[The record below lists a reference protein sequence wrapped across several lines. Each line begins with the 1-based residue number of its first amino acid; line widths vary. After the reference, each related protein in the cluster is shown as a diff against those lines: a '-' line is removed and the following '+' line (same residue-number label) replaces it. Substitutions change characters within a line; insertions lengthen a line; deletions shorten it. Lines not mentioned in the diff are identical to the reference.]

1 MDLITEDWKTEVP
14 VDMEVAGGFKRTMTQ
29 LKLQEGAMGV
39 VDTVI
44 VFRILKMM
52 TRKWEEMDAFKFGLI
67 DANGKRIKGV
77 KPKTSEEKNS
87 FTLLHRLVFNLK
99 RVLELLPFGRTRLAS
114 YGASLALLKEHFNI
128 DGEPLE
134 RHFYQYLKE
143 NDMVLDLL
151 EGHDNLNNLEK
162 GKEYELRLSVWNE
175 EDNIGTRG
183 DRVQVLGKSDNVMGV
198 DIYKAYNINTD
209 QSMLITGHDVK

>member
-1 MDLITEDWKTEVP
+1 
-14 VDMEVAGGFKRTMTQ
+14 MTQ
-29 LKLQEGAMGV
+29 VQLKEGAMGV

-52 TRKWEEMDAFKFGLI
+52 TRKWEEMDAYKFGLI
-67 DANGKRIKGV
+67 DDNGKRIKSK

-114 YGASLALLKEHFNI
+114 YAASLALLKENFNI
-128 DGEPLE
+128 DGEYLE

-143 NDMVLDLL
+143 NDLVLDLL
-151 EGHDNLNNLEK
+151 EGHDNMNNLQK
-162 GKEYELRLSVWNE
+162 GKEYELRQSVWNE
-175 EDNIGTRG
+175 EDCIGTRG
-183 DRVQVLGKSDNVMGV
+183 DQVQVLGRTDNVMGV
-198 DIYKAYNINTD
+198 DIYRVYNITQD

>member
-1 MDLITEDWKTEVP
+1 
-14 VDMEVAGGFKRTMTQ
+14 MTQ

-77 KPKTSEEKNS
+77 KPKGSEQKNS

-114 YGASLALLKEHFNI
+114 YAASLALLKEHFNI

-183 DRVQVLGKSDNVMGV
+183 NRVQVLGKSDNVMGCLLYTSPSPR
-198 DIYKAYNINTD
+198 D
-209 QSMLITGHDVK
+209 

>member
-1 MDLITEDWKTEVP
+1 
-14 VDMEVAGGFKRTMTQ
+14 MTQ
-29 LKLQEGAMGV
+29 VQLKEGAMNV

-52 TRKWEEMDAFKFGLI
+52 TRKWSEMDAYKFGLI
-67 DANGKRIKGV
+67 DDNGKRIKTK

-114 YGASLALLKEHFNI
+114 YAASLALLKEHFEI
-128 DGEPLE
+128 DGKYLE
-134 RHFYQYLKE
+134 ESFYTYLKE
-143 NDMVLDLL
+143 NDLVLDLL
-151 EGHDNLNNLEK
+151 EGHDNMNNLQK
-162 GKEYELRLSVWNE
+162 GKEYELRQSVWNE
-175 EDNIGTRG
+175 EDNIGHRG
-183 DRVQVLGKSDNVMGV
+183 DYVQVLGKTDTVMGV
-198 DIYKAYNINTD
+198 DIYRVYNRSQD

>member
-1 MDLITEDWKTEVP
+1 
-14 VDMEVAGGFKRTMTQ
+14 MTQ
-29 LKLQEGAMGV
+29 VNLKEGAMNV

-52 TRKWEEMDAFKFGLI
+52 TRKWSEMDAYKFGLI
-67 DANGKRIKGV
+67 DDNGKRIKTK

-114 YGASLALLKEHFNI
+114 YAASLALLKEHFNI
-128 DGEPLE
+128 DGESLE

-143 NDMVLDLL
+143 NDLVLDLL
-151 EGHDNLNNLEK
+151 EGHDNMNNLEK
-162 GKEYELRLSVWNE
+162 GKDYELRQSVWNE
-175 EDNIGTRG
+175 EDNVGYRG
-183 DRVQVLGKSDNVMGV
+183 DRVQVLGKTDNVMGV
-198 DIYKAYNINTD
+198 DIYRVYNYNQD
-209 QSMLITGHDVK
+209 QSMLITGHDIK

>member
-1 MDLITEDWKTEVP
+1 MSKLHIT
-14 VDMEVAGGFKRTMTQ
+14 
-29 LKLQEGAMGV
+29 EGAMNV

-52 TRKWEEMDAFKFGLI
+52 TRKWEEMDAYKFGLI
-67 DANGKRIKGV
+67 DDNGKRIKSN

-114 YGASLALLKEHFNI
+114 YAASLALLKENFNI
-128 DGEPLE
+128 DGESLE

-143 NDMVLDLL
+143 NNLVLDLL
-151 EGHDNLNNLEK
+151 EGHDNMNNLQK
-162 GKEYELRLSVWNE
+162 GKQYELRQSVWNE
-175 EDNIGTRG
+175 EDNIGYRG
-183 DRVQVLGKSDNVMGV
+183 DQVQVLGKTDNVMGV
-198 DIYKAYNINTD
+198 DIYRVYNITQD
-209 QSMLITGHDVK
+209 QSMLITGHDIK

>member
-1 MDLITEDWKTEVP
+1 
-14 VDMEVAGGFKRTMTQ
+14 MTQ
-29 LKLQEGAMGV
+29 VQLKEGAMNV

-67 DANGKRIKGV
+67 DANGKRIKSV

-114 YGASLALLKEHFNI
+114 YAASLALLKEHFEI
-128 DGEPLE
+128 DGKYLE
-134 RHFYQYLKE
+134 ESFYTYLKE
-143 NDMVLDLL
+143 NDLVIDLL
-151 EGHDNLNNLEK
+151 EGHDNMNNLQK
-162 GKEYELRLSVWNE
+162 GKEYELRQSVWNE
-175 EDNIGTRG
+175 ENNIGHRG
-183 DRVQVLGKSDNVMGV
+183 DYVQVLGKTDTVMGV
-198 DIYKAYNINTD
+198 DIYRVYNRSQD

>member
-1 MDLITEDWKTEVP
+1 
-14 VDMEVAGGFKRTMTQ
+14 MTQ
-29 LKLQEGAMGV
+29 VDLKEGAMNV

-52 TRKWEEMDAFKFGLI
+52 TRKWEEMDAYKFGLI
-67 DANGKRIKGV
+67 DDNGKRIKSK

-114 YGASLALLKEHFNI
+114 YAASLALLKENFNI
-128 DGEPLE
+128 DGESLE

-143 NDMVLDLL
+143 NDLVLDLL
-151 EGHDNLNNLEK
+151 EGHDNMNNLQK
-162 GKEYELRLSVWNE
+162 GKQYELRQSVWNE
-175 EDNIGTRG
+175 EDNVGYRG
-183 DRVQVLGKSDNVMGV
+183 DQVQVLGRTDNVMGV
-198 DIYKAYNINTD
+198 DIYRVYNITQD
-209 QSMLITGHDVK
+209 QSMLITGHDIK

>member
-1 MDLITEDWKTEVP
+1 
-14 VDMEVAGGFKRTMTQ
+14 MTQ
-29 LKLQEGAMGV
+29 VQLKEGAMNV

-52 TRKWEEMDAFKFGLI
+52 TRKWSEMDAYKFGLI
-67 DANGKRIKGV
+67 DDNGKRIKTK

-114 YGASLALLKEHFNI
+114 YAASLALLKEHFEI
-128 DGEPLE
+128 DGKYLE
-134 RHFYQYLKE
+134 ESFYTHLKE
-143 NDMVLDLL
+143 NDLILDLL
-151 EGHDNLNNLEK
+151 EGHDNMNNLQK
-162 GKEYELRLSVWNE
+162 GKEYELRQSVWNE
-175 EDNIGTRG
+175 ENNIGHRG
-183 DRVQVLGKSDNVMGV
+183 DYVQVLGKTDTVMGV
-198 DIYKAYNINTD
+198 DIYRVYNRSQD

>member
-1 MDLITEDWKTEVP
+1 
-14 VDMEVAGGFKRTMTQ
+14 MTQ
-29 LKLQEGAMGV
+29 VQLKEGAMGV

-52 TRKWEEMDAFKFGLI
+52 TKKWSEMDAYKFGLI
-67 DANGKRIKGV
+67 DDNGKRIKSK

-114 YGASLALLKEHFNI
+114 YAASLALLKEHFNI
-128 DGEPLE
+128 DGEALE

-143 NDMVLDLL
+143 NDLVLDLL
-151 EGHDNLNNLEK
+151 EGHANMNVLQK
-162 GKEYELRLSVWNE
+162 GKDYELRQSVWNE
-175 EDNIGTRG
+175 EDNIGYRG
-183 DRVQVLGKSDNVMGV
+183 DQVQVLGKTDNVMGV
-198 DIYKAYNINTD
+198 DIYRVYNYNQD
-209 QSMLITGHDVK
+209 QSMLITGHDIKNVGIHEDN

>member
-1 MDLITEDWKTEVP
+1 
-14 VDMEVAGGFKRTMTQ
+14 MTQ
-29 LKLQEGAMGV
+29 VDLKEGAMNV

-52 TRKWEEMDAFKFGLI
+52 TRKWEEMDAYKFGLI
-67 DANGKRIKGV
+67 DDNGKRIKSK

-114 YGASLALLKEHFNI
+114 YAASLALLKEHFNI
-128 DGEPLE
+128 DGESLE

-143 NDMVLDLL
+143 NDLVLDLL
-151 EGHDNLNNLEK
+151 EGHDNMNNLQK
-162 GKEYELRLSVWNE
+162 GKQYELRQSVWNE
-175 EDNIGTRG
+175 EDCIGTRG
-183 DRVQVLGKSDNVMGV
+183 DQVQVLGKTDNVMGV
-198 DIYKAYNINTD
+198 DIYRVYNITQD
-209 QSMLITGHDVK
+209 QSMLITGHDIK

>member
-1 MDLITEDWKTEVP
+1 
-14 VDMEVAGGFKRTMTQ
+14 MTQ
-29 LKLQEGAMGV
+29 VNLKEGAMNV

-52 TRKWEEMDAFKFGLI
+52 TRKWEEMDAYKFGLI
-67 DANGKRIKGV
+67 DDNGKRIKTK

-114 YGASLALLKEHFNI
+114 YAASLALLKEHFNI
-128 DGEPLE
+128 DGESLE

-143 NDMVLDLL
+143 NNLVLDLL
-151 EGHDNLNNLEK
+151 EGHDNMNNLEK
-162 GKEYELRLSVWNE
+162 GKDYELRQSVWNE
-175 EDNIGTRG
+175 EDNVGYRG
-183 DRVQVLGKSDNVMGV
+183 DRVQVLGKTDNVMGV
-198 DIYKAYNINTD
+198 DIYRVYNYNQD
-209 QSMLITGHDVK
+209 QSMLITGHDIK

>member
-1 MDLITEDWKTEVP
+1 
-14 VDMEVAGGFKRTMTQ
+14 MTQ
-29 LKLQEGAMGV
+29 VDLKEGAMNV

-52 TRKWEEMDAFKFGLI
+52 TRKWEEMDAYKFGLI
-67 DANGKRIKGV
+67 DDNGKRIKSK

-114 YGASLALLKEHFNI
+114 YAASLALLKEHFNI
-128 DGEPLE
+128 DGEALE

-143 NDMVLDLL
+143 NDLVLDLL
-151 EGHDNLNNLEK
+151 EGHDNMNNLQK
-162 GKEYELRLSVWNE
+162 GKQYELRQSVWNE
-175 EDNIGTRG
+175 EDNIGYRG
-183 DRVQVLGKSDNVMGV
+183 DQVQVLGKTDNVMGV
-198 DIYKAYNINTD
+198 DIYRVYNITQD
-209 QSMLITGHDVK
+209 QSMLITGHDIK

>member
-1 MDLITEDWKTEVP
+1 
-14 VDMEVAGGFKRTMTQ
+14 MTQ
-29 LKLQEGAMGV
+29 VQLKEGAMGV

-52 TRKWEEMDAFKFGLI
+52 TKKWSEMDAYKFGLI
-67 DANGKRIKGV
+67 DDNGKRIKSK

-114 YGASLALLKEHFNI
+114 YAASLALLKEHFNI
-128 DGEPLE
+128 DGESLE

-143 NDMVLDLL
+143 NDLVLDLL
-151 EGHDNLNNLEK
+151 EGHDNMNNLQK
-162 GKEYELRLSVWNE
+162 GKQYELRQSVWNE
-175 EDNIGTRG
+175 EDNIGYRG
-183 DRVQVLGKSDNVMGV
+183 DQVQVLGKTDNVMGV
-198 DIYKAYNINTD
+198 DIYRVYNITQD
-209 QSMLITGHDVK
+209 QSMLITGHDIK

>member
-1 MDLITEDWKTEVP
+1 
-14 VDMEVAGGFKRTMTQ
+14 MTQ
-29 LKLQEGAMGV
+29 VQLKEGAMNV

-52 TRKWEEMDAFKFGLI
+52 TRKWNEMDAYKFGLI
-67 DANGKRIKGV
+67 DDNGKRIKTK

-114 YGASLALLKEHFNI
+114 YAASLALLKEHFEI
-128 DGEPLE
+128 DGKYLE
-134 RHFYQYLKE
+134 ESFYTYLKE
-143 NDMVLDLL
+143 NNLVIDLL
-151 EGHDNLNNLEK
+151 EGHDNMNNLQK
-162 GKEYELRLSVWNE
+162 GKEYELRQSVWNE
-175 EDNIGTRG
+175 ENNIGHRG
-183 DRVQVLGKSDNVMGV
+183 DYVQVLGKTDTVMGV
-198 DIYKAYNINTD
+198 DIYRVYNRSQD

>member
-1 MDLITEDWKTEVP
+1 
-14 VDMEVAGGFKRTMTQ
+14 MTQ
-29 LKLQEGAMGV
+29 VYLKEGAMNV

-67 DANGKRIKGV
+67 DNNGKRIKSK

-114 YGASLALLKEHFNI
+114 YAASLALLKEHFNI
-128 DGEPLE
+128 DGESLE

-143 NDMVLDLL
+143 NDLVLDLL
-151 EGHDNLNNLEK
+151 EGHDNMNNLQK
-162 GKEYELRLSVWNE
+162 GKQYELRQSVWNE
-175 EDNIGTRG
+175 ENNVGYRG
-183 DRVQVLGKSDNVMGV
+183 DQVQVLGKTDNVMGV
-198 DIYKAYNINTD
+198 DIYRVYNITQD
-209 QSMLITGHDVK
+209 QSMLITGHDIK

>member
-1 MDLITEDWKTEVP
+1 
-14 VDMEVAGGFKRTMTQ
+14 MTQ
-29 LKLQEGAMGV
+29 VQLKEGAMNV

-52 TRKWEEMDAFKFGLI
+52 TRKWSEMDAYKFGLI
-67 DANGKRIKGV
+67 DDNGKRIKTK

-114 YGASLALLKEHFNI
+114 YAASLALLKEHFEI
-128 DGEPLE
+128 DCKYLE
-134 RHFYQYLKE
+134 ESFYNYLKE
-143 NDMVLDLL
+143 NNLVIDLL
-151 EGHDNLNNLEK
+151 EGHDNKNNLEK
-162 GKEYELRLSVWNE
+162 GKEYTLRTSVWNE
-175 EDNIGTRG
+175 ENNIGHRG
-183 DRVQVLGKSDNVMGV
+183 DLVQVLGKSDTVMGV
-198 DIYKAYNINTD
+198 DIYRVYNRSQD

>member
-1 MDLITEDWKTEVP
+1 
-14 VDMEVAGGFKRTMTQ
+14 MTQ
-29 LKLQEGAMGV
+29 VQLKEGAMNV

-52 TRKWEEMDAFKFGLI
+52 TRKWNEMDAYKFGLI
-67 DANGKRIKGV
+67 DDNGKRIKTK

-114 YGASLALLKEHFNI
+114 YAASLALLKEHFEI
-128 DGEPLE
+128 DGKYLE
-134 RHFYQYLKE
+134 ESFYTYLKE
-143 NDMVLDLL
+143 NDLVIDLL
-151 EGHDNLNNLEK
+151 EGHDNMNNLQK
-162 GKEYELRLSVWNE
+162 GKEYELRQSVWNE
-175 EDNIGTRG
+175 EDNIGHRG
-183 DRVQVLGKSDNVMGV
+183 DYVQVLGKTDTVMGV
-198 DIYKAYNINTD
+198 DIYRVYNRSQD

>member
-1 MDLITEDWKTEVP
+1 MSKLHIT
-14 VDMEVAGGFKRTMTQ
+14 
-29 LKLQEGAMGV
+29 EGAMNV

-52 TRKWEEMDAFKFGLI
+52 TRKWEEMDAYKFGLI
-67 DANGKRIKGV
+67 DDNGKRIKSK

-114 YGASLALLKEHFNI
+114 YAASLALLKEHFNI
-128 DGEPLE
+128 DGEALE

-143 NDMVLDLL
+143 NDLVLDLL
-151 EGHDNLNNLEK
+151 EGHANMNVLQK
-162 GKEYELRLSVWNE
+162 GKDYELRQSVWNE
-175 EDNIGTRG
+175 EDNVGYRG
-183 DRVQVLGKSDNVMGV
+183 DRVQVLGKTDNVMGV
-198 DIYKAYNINTD
+198 DIYRVYNYNQD
-209 QSMLITGHDVK
+209 QSMLITGHDIKNVGIHENN

>member
-1 MDLITEDWKTEVP
+1 
-14 VDMEVAGGFKRTMTQ
+14 MTQ
-29 LKLQEGAMGV
+29 VQLKEGAMGV

-52 TRKWEEMDAFKFGLI
+52 TRKWEEMDAYKFGLI
-67 DANGKRIKGV
+67 DDNGKRIKSK

-114 YGASLALLKEHFNI
+114 YAASLALLKEHFNI
-128 DGEPLE
+128 DGKYLE
-134 RHFYQYLKE
+134 ETFYQYLKD
-143 NDMVLDLL
+143 NNLTLDLL
-151 EGHDNLNNLEK
+151 EGHENRNNLQK
-162 GKEYELRLSVWNE
+162 GKEYELRQSVWNE
-175 EDNIGTRG
+175 EDCIGTRG
-183 DRVQVLGKSDNVMGV
+183 DQVQVLGRTDNVMGV
-198 DIYKAYNINTD
+198 DIYRVYNITQD

>member
-1 MDLITEDWKTEVP
+1 
-14 VDMEVAGGFKRTMTQ
+14 MTQ

-44 VFRILKMM
+44 VFRILKML

-77 KPKTSEEKNS
+77 KPKGSEQKNS

-114 YGASLALLKEHFNI
+114 YAASLALLKEHFNI

-183 DRVQVLGKSDNVMGV
+183 NRVQVLGKSDNVMGV
-198 DIYKAYNINTD
+198 DIYKAYNFDTD

>member
-1 MDLITEDWKTEVP
+1 
-14 VDMEVAGGFKRTMTQ
+14 MTQ
-29 LKLQEGAMGV
+29 VQLKEGAMNV

-67 DANGKRIKGV
+67 DANGKRIKSV

-114 YGASLALLKEHFNI
+114 YAASLALLKEHFEI
-128 DGEPLE
+128 DGKYLE
-134 RHFYQYLKE
+134 ESFYTHLKE
-143 NDMVLDLL
+143 NDLILDLL
-151 EGHDNLNNLEK
+151 EGHDNMNNLQK
-162 GKEYELRLSVWNE
+162 GKEYELRQSVWNE
-175 EDNIGTRG
+175 EDNIGHRG
-183 DRVQVLGKSDNVMGV
+183 DYVQVLGKTDTVMGV
-198 DIYKAYNINTD
+198 DIYL
-209 QSMLITGHDVK
+209 SLIHI

>member
-1 MDLITEDWKTEVP
+1 MKQVDLK
-14 VDMEVAGGFKRTMTQ
+14 
-29 LKLQEGAMGV
+29 EGAMGV

-77 KPKTSEEKNS
+77 KPKGSEQKNS

-114 YGASLALLKEHFNI
+114 YAASLALLKEHFNI
-128 DGEPLE
+128 NGEALE

-143 NDMVLDLL
+143 NNMTLDLL
-151 EGHDNLNNLEK
+151 EGHDNLNNLQK
-162 GKEYELRLSVWNE
+162 GMEYELRLSVWNE
-175 EDNIGTRG
+175 EDIIGKRG
-183 DRVQVLGKSDNVMGV
+183 DRVQVLGKTDNVMGV
-198 DIYKAYNINTD
+198 DIYRAYNFD
-209 QSMLITGHDVK
+209 QDESMLITGHDVK

>member
-1 MDLITEDWKTEVP
+1 
-14 VDMEVAGGFKRTMTQ
+14 MTQ
-29 LKLQEGAMGV
+29 VQLKEGAMNV

-52 TRKWEEMDAFKFGLI
+52 TRKWEEMDAYKFGLI
-67 DANGKRIKGV
+67 DDNGKRIKTK

-114 YGASLALLKEHFNI
+114 YAASLALLKEHFNI
-128 DGEPLE
+128 DGESLE

-143 NDMVLDLL
+143 NDLVLDLL
-151 EGHDNLNNLEK
+151 EGHDNMNNLEK
-162 GKEYELRLSVWNE
+162 GKDYELRQSVWNE
-175 EDNIGTRG
+175 EDNVGYRG
-183 DRVQVLGKSDNVMGV
+183 DRVQVLGKTDNVMGV
-198 DIYKAYNINTD
+198 DIYRVYNYNQD
-209 QSMLITGHDVK
+209 QSMLITGHDIK